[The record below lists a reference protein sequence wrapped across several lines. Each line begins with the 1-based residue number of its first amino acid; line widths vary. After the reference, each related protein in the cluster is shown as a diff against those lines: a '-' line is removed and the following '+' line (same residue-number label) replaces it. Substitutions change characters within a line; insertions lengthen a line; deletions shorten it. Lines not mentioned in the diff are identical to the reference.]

1 MCVESLPLMTGTSVL
16 HLLSDLMTSEVW
28 LWCHHV
34 DSVWV
39 KRIGEGLSGR
49 REMEW
54 DETRRSQTGLGED
67 P

>member
-16 HLLSDLMTSEVW
+16 HLLSDLMSSEVW

-39 KRIGEGLSGR
+39 KRISEGLSGR
-49 REMEW
+49 REMEM
-54 DETRRSQTGLGED
+54 G
-67 P
+67 